1 MRRHAVLI
9 KTNAANKQGR
19 SRTNDER
26 QQFRNF
32 LCACLGTFNG
42 YTAHAMKLSLLAGL
56 MLLLTS
62 VGCLRW
68 TADDKA
74 AFATPDRS
82 YPYRKPLTSLGAK
95 FGALPQAVQ
104 NTVRAEAGM
113 AEISEVSKDATGDL
127 VYYKIFFKDT
137 ENFPPLFVASDGSV
151 LNPDLTIAVPAP
163 HDASGGLAGGPA
175 KSVTVKELPENV
187 LAVIHERAGDAE
199 IASISKEIW
208 GDHVVYFVSF
218 ANPDQ
223 HPKLA
228 VAAEGT
234 VVHTAH

>member
-1 MRRHAVLI
+1 
-9 KTNAANKQGR
+9 
-19 SRTNDER
+19 
-26 QQFRNF
+26 
-32 LCACLGTFNG
+32 
-42 YTAHAMKLSLLAGL
+42 MKLTLFAGL

-68 TADDKA
+68 TAEDKA
-74 AFATPDRS
+74 AFAVPERS
-82 YPYRKPLTSLGAK
+82 AYPYRKPLTSLGAK
-95 FGALPQAVQ
+95 FGALPVGVQ

-113 AEISEVSKDATGDL
+113 AEISDVTKGATADR
-127 VYYKIFFKDT
+127 VYYKISFKDT
-137 ENFPPLFVASDGSV
+137 ENFPPLYVAPDGSV

-175 KSVTVKELPENV
+175 KTVTVKDLPESV
-187 LAVIHERAGDAE
+187 VAIIHERAGDAE

-208 GDHVVYFVSF
+208 GDHIVYFISF
-218 ANPDQ
+218 ANPEQ

-234 VVHTAH
+234 VVQTAH